1 MSNNEWEALN
11 IDVTLKGTSLG
22 VINIP
27 TKILKELKWNVNEIV
42 QVCISDC
49 VNHENE
55 EWQEIQVMRK
65 IDVNRVYKE
74 KK

>member
-1 MSNNEWEALN
+1 MNNNES
-11 IDVTLKGTSLG
+11 IDVTLKGTSLN

-42 QVCISDC
+42 QVCISHC
-49 VNHENE
+49 SNHENE
-55 EWQEIQVMRK
+55 EWQEIQVMKK

-74 KK
+74 EK

>member
-1 MSNNEWEALN
+1 MSNNECKALN

-27 TKILKELKWNVNEIV
+27 TKILKALKWNVNEIV

-55 EWQEIQVMRK
+55 EWLRCSICMRWFH
-65 IDVNRVYKE
+65 E
-74 KK
+74 QCFHQ